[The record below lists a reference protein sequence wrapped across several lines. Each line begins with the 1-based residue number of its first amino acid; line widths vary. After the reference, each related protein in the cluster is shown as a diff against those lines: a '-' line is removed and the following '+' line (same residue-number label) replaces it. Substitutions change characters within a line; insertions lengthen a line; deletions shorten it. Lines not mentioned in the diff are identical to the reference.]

1 MTQFSESRLFAADV
15 AGDRLTQSL
24 AARLTAIGTGE
35 TQLYLPAPTEPAA
48 GQPLALADVSAALGS
63 AFEFG
68 RDRLVV
74 SARPWQ
80 VLPALDGHDLKVHE
94 PHCLAG
100 PNWHGRP
107 FDADSESAEESDLF
121 CPLTNALATALG
133 AAQAREC
140 LNDDYW
146 IVFVIDSRT
155 ELAAI
160 TAEQV
165 RALGTLRRF
174 IIVWCDFFGSD
185 DRTPTSSLSQFL
197 AAPNVELFGPLDSA
211 DPRCLSV
218 ALQAAK
224 AADRPAL
231 VHLRLQTKA
240 AAQPPAD
247 FVTDGDAHDMGR
259 SREPNRLRKRASEG
273 AAARE
278 ILELARRD
286 ARIVV
291 VDMSFGDILT
301 RGTEQIAGRY
311 YVGSP
316 LLAIDLSWCAG
327 LAMGGC
333 RPIVVLSESC
343 LPELV
348 VRGQPVFER
357 SRVPLTLV
365 VLADPPPGSRG
376 AASAGASTIG
386 WLSHLTGADVVAP
399 ADQADLRAMLQS
411 AIDGE
416 RPVAI
421 WAAAD
426 LPTGGVRP
434 AGNVRQ
440 ADVRGAGADL
450 ALFAWGPT
458 VGLARS
464 AAETLAREGIDA
476 AVVNLRSLKPLDEM
490 AIIQAMRRASAG
502 LVLEETASEDHA
514 FGPIV
519 RLLAEQKLDTP
530 CVLASGMAALDRRA
544 LPVLLARCRELLQ
557 DPASDGDVA
566 SGDSSG
572 AGLDEPVPSS
582 ESIPQ
587 AWLRQ
592 QGEVGQNEWRRID
605 AAHFGAELEAWIDQ
619 YARVGKRGLYLWK
632 WCRYAVDLVALP
644 CVDRRWRQHACD
656 TKVLAGMVNVL
667 VDDVADEQGN
677 GELLGELLKIA
688 AGSTPDLRRCTA
700 RDRAY
705 GEFACRVWEEIWRR
719 AAKYPCFDV
728 YQELLRYDLAQLF
741 NTVRYS
747 HLVNQNPYLL
757 NIAEHDVYSSQGMGL
772 LGFAM
777 IDLMCSPE
785 FVVNELGLLREAMWH
800 AQWMARIGN
809 LISTWQREVND
820 RDYTSGV
827 FARAVG
833 RRDISVEQLLSH
845 ESAEIE
851 RVIGRGEHEAH
862 FLQRWRY
869 HRARL
874 CGMRLESVDLS
885 RVVRGL
891 ERLLRTELAS
901 RGRK

>member
-1 MTQFSESRLFAADV
+1 MTQFSDSQFLATD
-15 AGDRLTQSL
+15 LTGLSL
-24 AARLTAIGTGE
+24 AQRLTAIGTGE
-35 TQLYLPAPTEPAA
+35 RQLYLPAPTESA
-48 GQPLALADVSAALGS
+48 GGSRLGSAGLSAALSS
-63 AFEFG
+63 AFDLA

-80 VLPALDGHDLKVHE
+80 VMRGLDGYDLRIDQRH
-94 PHCLAG
+94 PIQG
-100 PNWHGRP
+100 PSWSERP
-107 FDADSESAEESDLF
+107 FDAGEYREDLDSF
-121 CPLTNALATALG
+121 CPLTNAMATALG

-140 LNDDYW
+140 LGEDYW
-146 IVFVIDSRT
+146 IIFVVDSRT
-155 ELAAI
+155 ELADI

-165 RALGTLRRF
+165 RAIGELRRF
-174 IIVWCDFFGSD
+174 VIVWCDFTGWASGA
-185 DRTPTSSLSQFL
+185 PTAGLSQFL
-197 AAPNVELFGPLDSA
+197 AAPKLELIGPIGAAES
-211 DPRCLSV
+211 RKLSL

-224 AADRPAL
+224 ASDRPAL
-231 VHLRLQTKA
+231 VHLCLQTEA
-240 AAQPPAD
+240 SAPVLAD
-247 FVTDGDAHDMGR
+247 VMTDGAAHEMGR
-259 SREPNRLRKRASEG
+259 LSEADPVGRRARDG
-273 AAARE
+273 ATARA
-278 ILELARRD
+278 ILDVARRD
-286 ARIVV
+286 ARTVI

-327 LAMGGC
+327 LAIGGC
-333 RPIVVLSESC
+333 RPIIALSESC
-343 LPELV
+343 IPELV
-348 VRGQPVFER
+348 VRGKPVFER

-365 VLADPPPGSRG
+365 VLADPSPGGTG
-376 AASAGASTIG
+376 AAAGGAATLG
-386 WLSHLTGADVVAP
+386 WLKHLAGVDVVAP
-399 ADQADLRAMLQS
+399 ADEHDLRAMLQS
-411 AIDGE
+411 AVAGD

-421 WAAAD
+421 WAAAG
-426 LPTGGVRP
+426 LP
-434 AGNVRQ
+434 AGATRAPSDLRQ
-440 ADVRGAGADL
+440 AEVRGSGADL
-450 ALFAWGPT
+450 ALFAWGPA

-464 AAETLAREGIDA
+464 AADALAREGIDA
-476 AVVNLRSLKPLDEM
+476 AVVNLRSLRPLDE
-490 AIIQAMRRASAG
+490 ATIVRAMRRSSAG
-502 LVLEETASEDHA
+502 LLLEAAAPQDHT

-519 RLLAEQKLDTP
+519 RLLAEQKIEKP
-530 CVLASGMAALDRRA
+530 FVLESSTAALDRNDLTA
-544 LPVLLARCRELLQ
+544 LLARCRELLQ
-557 DPASDGDVA
+557 DPATQTAYPASDSRKTGTDQSA
-566 SGDSSG
+566 PP
-572 AGLDEPVPSS
+572 AQ
-582 ESIPQ
+582 SIQQ
-587 AWLRQ
+587 AWLRH
-592 QGEVGQNEWRRID
+592 QGEAGKNEWRRID
-605 AAHFGAELEAWIDQ
+605 ARHFGAELETWIDQ

-644 CVDRRWRQHACD
+644 CVDRRWHQHACD

-688 AGSTPDLRRCTA
+688 AGSTPDLRGCSA

-705 GEFACRVWEEIWRR
+705 GEFTCRVWEEIWRR

-747 HLVNQNPYLL
+747 HLINQNPYLL

-777 IDLMCSPE
+777 IDLMCTPG

-891 ERLLRTELAS
+891 DRLLRTELAS

>member
-1 MTQFSESRLFAADV
+1 MTQFSESQFLSTDV
-15 AGDRLTQSL
+15 TSDRLTLSL
-24 AARLTAIGTGE
+24 ADRLTAIGTGE
-35 TQLYLPAPTEPAA
+35 RQLYLPPPA
-48 GQPLALADVSAALGS
+48 GTSGTGSVGPADLSAALS
-63 AFEFG
+63 SVFDLSH
-68 RDRLVV
+68 DRLVV

-80 VLPALDGHDLKVHE
+80 VAHVLGGQDLRLDRRHFIE
-94 PHCLAG
+94 G
-100 PNWHGRP
+100 PNWHDRP
-107 FDADSESAEESDLF
+107 LGPAVQPKDEPEFF
-121 CPLTNALATALG
+121 CPLTNAMATALG
-133 AAQAREC
+133 AALAREC
-140 LNDDYW
+140 LGEDYW
-146 IVFVIDSRT
+146 IVFVVDSRT
-155 ELAAI
+155 ELAAL
-160 TAEQV
+160 TADQV
-165 RALGTLRRF
+165 RAIGALRRF
-174 IIVWCDFFGSD
+174 ILVWCDFDSFANSA
-185 DRTPTSSLSQFL
+185 PTSALGQFL
-197 AAPNVELFGPLDSA
+197 AAPNVELFGPIGA
-211 DPRCLSV
+211 AEPRKLSD
-218 ALQAAK
+218 ALRAAK
-224 AADRPAL
+224 SSDRPAL
-231 VHLRLQTKA
+231 VHLQMKTGDSA
-240 AAQPPAD
+240 VAD
-247 FVTDGDAHDMGR
+247 FVTDGGAHEMGR
-259 SREPNRLRKRASEG
+259 SPEPNRSGARSDV
-273 AAARE
+273 AAARA
-278 ILELARRD
+278 ILDLARRD

-316 LLAIDLSWCAG
+316 LLSIDLSWCAG

-333 RPIVVLSESC
+333 RPIIAISESC
-343 LPELV
+343 VPELV

-357 SRVPLTLV
+357 SQAPLTLV
-365 VLADPPPGSRG
+365 VLAN
-376 AASAGASTIG
+376 SAGGGNGPSDGSSALG
-386 WLSHLTGADVVAP
+386 WLNHLTGVDVAAP
-399 ADQADLRAMLQS
+399 ADQGDLRAMLKS
-411 AIDGE
+411 AIDGK

-426 LPTGGVRP
+426 LPSGETRP
-434 AGNVRQ
+434 PHDLRQ
-440 ADVRGAGADL
+440 AEVRGAGADL
-450 ALFAWGPT
+450 ALFAWGPM
-458 VGLARS
+458 VELARS
-464 AAETLAREGIDA
+464 AADALAREGIDA
-476 AVVNLRSLKPLDEM
+476 SVVNLRSLKPLDEG
-490 AIIQAMRRASAG
+490 AILRSMRRASAG
-502 LVLEETASEDHA
+502 LVLESAASPDHA

-519 RLLAEQKLDTP
+519 RLLSERKIDKP
-530 CVLASGMAALDRRA
+530 VVLESRLATLDRRA
-544 LPVLLARCRELLQ
+544 LPALLARCRDLLQ
-557 DPASDGDVA
+557 DPAGQASSRASDSGTTDMEQSA
-566 SGDSSG
+566 S
-572 AGLDEPVPSS
+572 PSQT
-582 ESIPQ
+582 IQQ

-592 QGEVGQNEWRRID
+592 QGEVGKSEWRRID
-605 AAHFGAELEAWIDQ
+605 ARHFGAELETWIDQ

-688 AGSTPDLRRCTA
+688 AGSTPDLSGCTA

-705 GEFACRVWEEIWRR
+705 GEFTCRVWEEIWRR
-719 AAKYPCFDV
+719 AAKYPCFEI

-747 HLVNQNPYLL
+747 HLINQNPYLL

-777 IDLMCSPE
+777 IDLMCTPG
-785 FVVNELGLLREAMWH
+785 FIVNELGPLREAMWH

-833 RRDISVEQLLSH
+833 RREISVEQLLSH

-851 RVIGRGEHEAH
+851 RAIGRGEHEAH

-874 CGMRLESVDLS
+874 CGMRLESVDLA